1 MADSGEGPG
10 GGPTLLFLDQLRP
23 EGPKKFVLET
33 RPLLIWG
40 SGWPGCPPP
49 YIVSQGLDLALLS
62 NSVVHDKLFQCLKRF
77 IYLLYKIFY
86 LWQLSSIDRYFLG
99 ILAMFLRQK
108 FGYIVFHLT
117 CLKTPCITEFP
128 MITFWGIFEVIMKE
142 SWGRRNSF
150 CLFCAP
156 H

>member
-1 MADSGEGPG
+1 MADSGEGP
-10 GGPTLLFLDQLRP
+10 LRP
-23 EGPKKFVLET
+23 GPHIFRPTEARRAKKICF
-33 RPLLIWG
+33 G
-40 SGWPGCPPP
+40 DQAPP
-49 YIVSQGLDLALLS
+49 YLRVWMTGPPSPLHCMSRSGS
-62 NSVVHDKLFQCLKRF
+62 VTVVHDKLFQCLKRF
-77 IYLLYKIFY
+77 IYLLYKMFY

-117 CLKTPCITEFP
+117 FCITESL

-142 SWGRRNSF
+142 SGGRRNSF